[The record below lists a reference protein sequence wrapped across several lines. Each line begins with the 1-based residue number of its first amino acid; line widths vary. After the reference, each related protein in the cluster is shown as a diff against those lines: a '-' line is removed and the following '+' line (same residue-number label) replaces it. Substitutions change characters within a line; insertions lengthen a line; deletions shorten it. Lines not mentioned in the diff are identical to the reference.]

1 MYGLTKT
8 TQKKFTEKLNVWYLT
23 HKDFL
28 NEKSI
33 SLIAGKEQFTHPRL
47 RVAYRSLITNLPYLF
62 TYKNE
67 KDIVIHNTTNALD
80 RGVFSPMKKLIK
92 IHNGFTKNLKLKMVD
107 DYLVSYNKI

>member
-1 MYGLTKT
+1 MYGLTRT
-8 TQKKFTEKLNVWYLT
+8 TLKNFTEKLDVWYLA

-33 SLIAGKEQFTHPRL
+33 SSITGKEQFTHPRL
-47 RVAYRSLITNLPYLF
+47 RAAYRSLITNLPYLF
-62 TYKNE
+62 TYKSK

-80 RGVFSPMKKLIK
+80 GGVFSPMKKLIK